1 MPQCD
6 QPPPRQVPPDD
17 SGYLEALARAIFQ
30 AGFSWQVVR
39 EKWPAIRRAFDGFDI
54 DTVASYGGADVD
66 RLLADRAIIR
76 NGRKIEAII
85 QNARIMQQLIAEHGS
100 IHAYLRS
107 LDGLSYPQ
115 KRRELTRRFHHLGPT
130 GAFVFLYCVGEDVPD
145 WDERH
150 AEDA

>member
-1 MPQCD
+1 MPECD
-6 QPPPRQVPPDD
+6 RPLPRQVPPDN

-39 EKWPAIRRAFDGFDI
+39 EKWPAIRCAFEGFDI
-54 DTVASYGGADVD
+54 ATVASYGGAEVD
-66 RLLADRAIIR
+66 RLLANPAIIR
-76 NGRKIEAII
+76 NGRKVEAII

-145 WDERH
+145 WSERR
-150 AEDA
+150 AEDG